1 MHMVIKAV
9 LLMAVSILVVV
20 FASKISQD
28 LMDIGEYRYL
38 NNVDMEI
45 SSVVLDAMVLSNE
58 GNITIY
64 KNINFD
70 GKVVFENNKFEIIL
84 GNKSRTHIFNN
95 VVFSNNTLSEI
106 SKISCMRI
114 NRSYIVETQ

>member
-28 LMDIGEYRYL
+28 LMEIGEYQYL

-84 GNKSRTHIFNN
+84 GNKSRTHTFNN